1 MIAFRGSLL
10 DNFSA
15 PRIGTVAIQG
25 YIEERDKSVAVQT
38 VLAFVNLSSIFTTW
52 RHSSKVLTRLIVPVK
67 AADLRPT
74 RLHLFSDSDPSR
86 AYPIIITTLDVDRTR
101 LAEIETQILGLER
114 SLAALRTKK
123 TQVQKRLDSDKYP
136 VLTLQNEIVSDI
148 FIHFLPVYPLC
159 PPLMGILSPNPLTRI
174 CRQWRE
180 VALATPELWR
190 AIGLSDHRIS
200 FEQQRHITVNWLSR
214 SCFCPLSI
222 VLERPNFRTPEFL
235 ATLIPHRARWGH
247 LKLSLQSPHL
257 PLLEGPMP
265 LLRHLDLN
273 LSFATVFAF
282 RDAPLRGPSALSV
295 TLPWVQLTSLTFYYR
310 FPVDCGQIL
319 QQTVNLVHGE
329 LAPGF
334 LDALIVPA
342 LRSLNLPEPV
352 LGSTP
357 IDSLNSFI
365 TQSGCNLQEVCITSL
380 HWVHEDSYRHAFPT
394 TPEFSF
400 NGAYVGETSDEE
412 DSEVESDSGS
422 G

>member
-1 MIAFRGSLL
+1 ML
-10 DNFSA
+10 
-15 PRIGTVAIQG
+15 
-25 YIEERDKSVAVQT
+25 
-38 VLAFVNLSSIFTTW
+38 
-52 RHSSKVLTRLIVPVK
+52 
-67 AADLRPT
+67 
-74 RLHLFSDSDPSR
+74 
-86 AYPIIITTLDVDRTR
+86 TTLEADRTR
-101 LAEIETQILGLER
+101 LVGIKAEIQDLER
-114 SLAALRTKK
+114 SIAALRIEK
-123 TQVQKRLDSDKYP
+123 TQVQGRLGSYKYP
-136 VLTLQNEIVSDI
+136 VLTLPNEIVSDI

-159 PPLMGILSPNPLTRI
+159 PPLTGILSPNTLTRI

-200 FEQQRHITVNWLSR
+200 FEQQRHITVWLIRSR
-214 SCFCPLSI
+214 FCPLSI
-222 VLERPNFRTPEFL
+222 VLERPNFRTPELL
-235 ATLIPHRARWGH
+235 ATVIPHRARWGH
-247 LKLSLQSPHL
+247 LKLSLQSYHL

-265 LLRHLDLN
+265 LLHHLDLN
-273 LSFATVFAF
+273 LSFATIFAF
-282 RDAPLRGPSALSV
+282 RDAPLLRTVVLRDPSALSV
-295 TLPWVQLTSLTFYYR
+295 TLPWVQLTSLTFHHG
-310 FPVDCGQIL
+310 FPIDCRRIL
-319 QQTVNLVHGE
+319 QQTVNLVHSE
-329 LAPGF
+329 LGLWVNPDEEFQPGPDISLPRLESLVFDPNGDTVPGF

-365 TQSGCNLQEVCITSL
+365 TQSGCNLREVCITSL

-394 TPEFSF
+394 IPEFSF

>member
-1 MIAFRGSLL
+1 M
-10 DNFSA
+10 
-15 PRIGTVAIQG
+15 
-25 YIEERDKSVAVQT
+25 
-38 VLAFVNLSSIFTTW
+38 LS
-52 RHSSKVLTRLIVPVK
+52 
-67 AADLRPT
+67 
-74 RLHLFSDSDPSR
+74 
-86 AYPIIITTLDVDRTR
+86 TLDVDRTR

-114 SLAALRTKK
+114 SLAALWTKK
-123 TQVQKRLDSDKYP
+123 TQVQERLDLYKYP
-136 VLTLQNEIVSDI
+136 VLTLPNEIVSEI

-159 PPLMGILSPNPLTRI
+159 PPLTGILSPNTLTRI
-174 CRQWRE
+174 CRQWRA

-200 FEQQRHITVNWLSR
+200 FEEQRHITVNWLSR

-273 LSFATVFAF
+273 LSFSTIFAF
-282 RDAPLRGPSALSV
+282 RDAPLLRTVVLRGPSALSV
-295 TLPWVQLTSLTFYYR
+295 TLPWVQLTSLTCYYG
-310 FPVDCGQIL
+310 FPIDCRRIL

-329 LAPGF
+329 LGLWVNREEEFQPGPDISLPRLESLVFDLNGDIVPGF

-357 IDSLNSFI
+357 IGSLNSFI
-365 TQSGCNLQEVCITSL
+365 TKSGCNLQEVCITSL

-394 TPEFSF
+394 IPEFSF
-400 NGAYVGETSDEE
+400 NGAYIGETSDEE